1 MANIH
6 IKTEERKASEKYVL
20 DSFGRSGAVT
30 RAERDAA
37 EVIAAR
43 SREAYDE
50 MKRTEEKR
58 NGKF

>member
-6 IKTEERKASEKYVL
+6 IKTEERKASEEFVL
-20 DSFGRSGAVT
+20 DSFGKDGAVT
-30 RAERDAA
+30 CAERDAA

-43 SREAYDE
+43 SREAYNE
-50 MKRTEEKR
+50 MKRMEGKH

>member
-1 MANIH
+1 MAIH
-6 IKTEERKASEKYVL
+6 IKSEERKASEKYVL
-20 DSFGRSGAVT
+20 DSFGKGGAVT

-50 MKRTEEKR
+50 MKRTEGKR